1 MYKSSFQSS
10 RLADRRYKQMLEDEQ
25 KCLARNKKLLED
37 IDRLEEQ
44 MTYFSNEC
52 KQDEEKLNQAK
63 NKFMQYVKSVYPKW
77 TEDVKKWQELKQRS
91 PKDVEQKLHSTPYR
105 NHHSFTEFERS
116 PSHSVPDSKKNYG
129 GSLEYPRDRM
139 GNSRDNVGFGRA
151 DIGHHMDMN
160 GSYMGR
166 TGYPKGTTG
175 HSRDMMGY
183 SNDRMGSSTGRMACS
198 RDINPRSFRETTQL
212 SWDEMGFSRGYPR
225 NDIGYPRMYNGG
237 PWMYPQNTPLDMFPH
252 SAHPYFA
259 PVPYGVPRWSTP
271 GYDHWS
277 NPHGRSHE
285 NNGTDERQGFSGDDK
300 ERPHNVSFERD
311 ERGQREG
318 MPSEVLPNTRNG
330 KLYPDE
336 RNECYPDERNERY
349 ANQRPRDINSFH
361 KEDFTDR
368 HSAENVLDRYPADYL
383 NRPPS
388 DATRQYHHPGQT
400 LGRSNQEADRQ
411 KNKRGDENY
420 ERDIDP
426 RTLPQRRLEQ
436 ETENYG
442 PSFRGQG
449 RSQELFNDS
458 GPRFRPQERSQEL
471 FNDRERSQRNDRKAM
486 DDDDQ
491 RDIQQKHDGL
501 FKEEQTDR
509 TRISAMKVNKP
520 DGHEYLGE
528 PIRDTRLMQL
538 RSEGSGYC
546 SREAMNTDSIS
557 LPTIHQYEGDPRD
570 IFSDISDSEP
580 LNEDSRGV
588 SKQSKVQNNIS
599 CSDAL
604 KQDDT
609 SRIHSQGSKAK
620 DYSDISK
627 NQSPSQDGS
636 SRVKGKHSE
645 GKDPQEFK
653 PKVSKGKKVESSVPG
668 NDRGLLKREVSE
680 SKSSVVEDLI
690 GDDLSDFEVSE
701 REFSDDD
708 LERKEPLSENLISE
722 NVKRKSEG
730 LTRHKIGD
738 ISEGVVDVTGVKDRR
753 KNQGGLINEN
763 MAKSKEVAQSD
774 ISFENMAGD
783 REKSGHPN
791 ESMSQHKEARESVPP
806 TEKGSKELSEI
817 LDRARGTDSSK
828 EDVLQQ
834 NNDDDKNFSHEG
846 GMSHSSDESIPEE
859 LAKTDSDNTSSK
871 RMTDTKVSESKVK
884 ADAANIEG
892 LKVGSIQDEKHD
904 AKNTGE
910 AKGDSFNG
918 GGNLNE
924 HQELTKTKSV
934 INTEKDLEED
944 SRSESREAALSVEG
958 NKGKPGESVDKE
970 SDGEIVSEDEKS
982 KSGVLE
988 EVSFSSVESSSESVP
1003 VQEKSTSKRSK
1014 SKTKESMSYS
1024 EDFEDEKSIKS
1035 IPLTQSAAYQ
1045 KMLSTVDVSDE
1056 GDDLEADFLEG
1067 TMSEANTTAQSTHN
1081 MPQTLQDSGTTSQ
1094 INLPAKPSKSKPTLS
1109 LFSSSEKDDFGNSF
1123 GNEGVGV
1130 LAPSWKSSEG
1140 TLSPPLSPDTGDYV
1154 PTVSGKVEDKQ
1165 EVGKGEKEVLPVDE
1179 NKDEKVETGKKL
1191 QESDT
1196 KARIQAG
1203 FWNNSDSESEVDLQ
1217 ISHGGNDNNDD
1228 DDFDFYS

>member
-1 MYKSSFQSS
+1 
-10 RLADRRYKQMLEDEQ
+10 
-25 KCLARNKKLLED
+25 
-37 IDRLEEQ
+37 
-44 MTYFSNEC
+44 
-52 KQDEEKLNQAK
+52 
-63 NKFMQYVKSVYPKW
+63 MQYVKSVYPKW
-77 TEDVKKWQELKQRS
+77 TEDVKKWQELKKRS
-91 PKDVEQKLHSTPYR
+91 PKDVEQNLHSTPKR

-175 HSRDMMGY
+175 HSRDMIGY
-183 SNDRMGSSTGRMACS
+183 PNDRMGSSTGRMAYP

-225 NDIGYPRMYNGG
+225 NDIRYPRMYNGG

-300 ERPHNVSFERD
+300 ERPHNVSS

-368 HSAENVLDRYPADYL
+368 HSRENLLDRYPADHL

-400 LGRSNQEADRQ
+400 LGRSNQQADRQ
-411 KNKRGDENY
+411 KNERGDENY
-420 ERDIDP
+420 ERSIDS
-426 RTLPQRRLEQ
+426 RTLPQRRLLEQ

-458 GPRFRPQERSQEL
+458 GPSFRPHDHSQEL
-471 FNDRERSQRNDRKAM
+471 FNDRERSERNDRKTM

-491 RDIQQKHDGL
+491 RDIQQKNYGGL

-509 TRISAMKVNKP
+509 TTISEHFDAMKVNKP
-520 DGHEYLGE
+520 DGQGYLGE
-528 PIRDTRLMQL
+528 PIRDARLIQL
-538 RSEGSGYC
+538 RSEGSGYGSYGYG

-580 LNEDSRGV
+580 LNEDSRGD

-609 SRIHSQGSKAK
+609 SRIDSQGSKAK
-620 DYSDISK
+620 YYSDVSQ
-627 NQSPSQDGS
+627 NQPPSQDGS
-636 SRVKGKHSE
+636 SRVDRKHSE

-653 PKVSKGKKVESSVPG
+653 PKVSKGKKVESSALG

-701 REFSDDD
+701 RELSDDD
-708 LERKEPLSENLISE
+708 LEGKEPLSENLISG
-722 NVKRKSEG
+722 NMKGKSDG
-730 LTRHKIGD
+730 LKRHKIGD
-738 ISEGVVDVTGVKDRR
+738 ISEGVVDVTGVIDRT
-753 KNQGGLINEN
+753 KKQGGLINEN
-763 MAKSKEVAQSD
+763 MAKSKEVAQGD
-774 ISFENMAGD
+774 ISNEDMAGD
-783 REKSGHPN
+783 RVEKSSHPN
-791 ESMSQHKEARESVPP
+791 ESMSQHKEARENVPP

-817 LDRARGTDSSK
+817 LDRGTDSSK

-834 NNDDDKNFSHEG
+834 YNDDDKNFSHEG

-910 AKGDSFNG
+910 TKGDSFNG
-918 GGNLNE
+918 GGHLNE
-924 HQELTKTKSV
+924 HQEVTKTKSV
-934 INTEKDLEED
+934 INTEKDLEGD

-988 EVSFSSVESSSESVP
+988 EVSFSSVESSLESVP
-1003 VQEKSTSKRSK
+1003 VQEKSTRYQYFYIG
-1014 SKTKESMSYS
+1014 TRYQC
-1024 EDFEDEKSIKS
+1024 IK
-1035 IPLTQSAAYQ
+1035 I
-1045 KMLSTVDVSDE
+1045 
-1056 GDDLEADFLEG
+1056 
-1067 TMSEANTTAQSTHN
+1067 
-1081 MPQTLQDSGTTSQ
+1081 
-1094 INLPAKPSKSKPTLS
+1094 
-1109 LFSSSEKDDFGNSF
+1109 
-1123 GNEGVGV
+1123 
-1130 LAPSWKSSEG
+1130 
-1140 TLSPPLSPDTGDYV
+1140 
-1154 PTVSGKVEDKQ
+1154 
-1165 EVGKGEKEVLPVDE
+1165 
-1179 NKDEKVETGKKL
+1179 
-1191 QESDT
+1191 
-1196 KARIQAG
+1196 
-1203 FWNNSDSESEVDLQ
+1203 
-1217 ISHGGNDNNDD
+1217 
-1228 DDFDFYS
+1228 